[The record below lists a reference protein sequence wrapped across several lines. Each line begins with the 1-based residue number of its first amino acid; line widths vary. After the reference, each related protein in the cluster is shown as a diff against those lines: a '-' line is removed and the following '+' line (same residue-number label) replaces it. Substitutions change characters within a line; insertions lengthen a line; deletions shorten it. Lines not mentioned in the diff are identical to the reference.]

1 MIAHRKIAVC
11 SILSIVIVIAGFAAL
26 SPALPGV
33 RTAHAATN
41 VLPYHAT
48 ANGPYTVRGN
58 MIIGADG
65 TQYIFHGI
73 ARDGLEYNCSGE
85 GPLDQQHL
93 AFMGPGTSSSAGT
106 YWGANTVRLPVS
118 EGFWFNGAPGYPC
131 SAAQY
136 QALVKHTID
145 ALTALKL
152 NVILDLQWTDAGR
165 QSGQGG
171 GPWSLA
177 DADSIAFWQQVAP
190 IYKGYSNVLFE
201 VYNEPHPPSW
211 SCWQAGCPMS
221 ETGYS
226 SDCGC
231 SKSVHYSGVGMQ
243 ALVNAVRGTG
253 ANNLIIVGG
262 NNWGFDLSQLPNYP
276 IGGSNIVYDTHPY
289 PYADKMPN
297 TWDAAFGN
305 LSGRYAMISAESGE
319 YDCGTSFVS
328 QLYPYLDAHHMGWV
342 AWAWNTN
349 GNVCKYPE
357 LVTDYQGTPSQAMGQ
372 YIYQRMRSYA

>member
-1 MIAHRKIAVC
+1 
-11 SILSIVIVIAGFAAL
+11 
-26 SPALPGV
+26 
-33 RTAHAATN
+33 
-41 VLPYHAT
+41 
-48 ANGPYTVRGN
+48 
-58 MIIGADG
+58 
-65 TQYIFHGI
+65 
-73 ARDGLEYNCSGE
+73 
-85 GPLDQQHL
+85 
-93 AFMGPGTSSSAGT
+93 
-106 YWGANTVRLPVS
+106 VRLPVS